1 MCTLPPASNAK
12 FMARLYP
19 RAFNLC
25 KPIYMGYFSQ
35 FCFVGNLFL
44 GGCLLQ
50 LSANVLDPDV
60 EASVIRRQWHF
71 DAAQQAFVAGLPV
84 VAERHFRSLLEQDLE
99 DPQLRALVSC
109 RLACTLIAQKSFEA
123 AKLELAAIEP
133 QYHGSLYFLYDSLL
147 KFASSSELQHESSEL
162 DADFLKI
169 EMAELTAF
177 DRVWYWILQALIA
190 EVNADWERAQVALHT
205 GLRESQQFSDT
216 LSLMLQQALDFLP
229 LAVGSFRTQE
239 VWEPLL
245 KDTESSEANLIIEAF
260 QLQNTGQT
268 KRAIQKLEAYKKSLA
283 DGSLELERT
292 VLLQA
297 LFYKSGSRSRIKLME
312 DLLSNGQNDLV
323 VRSALYHLAND
334 TTFDLDDLEKLL
346 TKLIQRDQPHPL
358 LGRLYYTRSY
368 LLLFKAEAAKEV
380 HDKDKCT
387 QFLEA
392 AEADARFI
400 MEQLPGVDQ
409 FQQVYRVL
417 AYAALLKD
425 PPHYRAAADY
435 FLKFQ
440 KAASNKSLVADLNQ
454 IIGDCYYLNEDYQ
467 NAVDYYALALKN
479 PQNNQN
485 IGQLYLR
492 WSRSFL
498 YLEPSVDDFEQL
510 DAWAGMVE
518 LQSELRW
525 QVEWNVAQYAIDQG
539 LYSVALSRTR
549 KRLQA
554 PMDGPVSTIL
564 DLQLHWMEAYLA
576 FLTSDFDQLAARIE
590 ALLQRIN
597 ALPVGALPANKAEQL
612 LAELK
617 LLLARTLLSTDGAA
631 AAIPLLEDLRGAH
644 ASSEAV
650 QQSYWIEAEWYAQRG
665 QFEFAQGKVLDL
677 AIAFPNSHI
686 AIEALFKAALYCEK
700 RGFEYFLEAIQRH
713 EDFIQRYPDNQL
725 VFHARMRQGDLL
737 RKLNDFAGAQLIYKN
752 LNYSHPEH
760 PYRYLAELARAD
772 CLLALAG
779 DQPESYQDALFV
791 LEGLI
796 DLPQLPLDAQA
807 EVGYKWGIALLKQE
821 RNEEALKVFTQMSSS
836 LLLSESISGSFLERG
851 QYWLSRTLL
860 EMGKLL
866 KDMGELDAAQ
876 RMYQKL
882 IAYNLPGRAYA
893 EDLLLQLGKKSA
905 KSADAN

>member
-1 MCTLPPASNAK
+1 
-12 FMARLYP
+12 MARLYP

-99 DPQLRALVSC
+99 EPKLRALVSC

-133 QYHGSLYFLYDSLL
+133 QYQGSLYFLYDSLL
-147 KFASSSELQHESSEL
+147 KFASNSVLQHESSVL
-162 DADFLKI
+162 NADFLKI
-169 EMAELTAF
+169 EMAALTAF

-190 EVNADWERAQVALHT
+190 EVNADWEAAQVALHT

-216 LSLMLQQALDFLP
+216 LSLMVQQALDFLP
-229 LAVGSFRTQE
+229 LAVGNFRTQE
-239 VWEPLL
+239 VWELL
-245 KDTESSEANLIIEAF
+245 LDEGIRDTESSEANLIVEAF
-260 QLQNTGQT
+260 QLQDAGQT
-268 KRAIQKLEAYKKSLA
+268 KRAIQKIEAYKKSLV

-292 VLLQA
+292 LLLQA
-297 LFYKSGSRSRIKLME
+297 LFYKSGSRGRIKLME
-312 DLLSNGQNDLV
+312 DLLSNGQDDLV

-358 LGRLYYTRSY
+358 LGRLYYMRSY
-368 LLLFKAEAAKEV
+368 LLLLKAQAAKEIN
-380 HDKDKCT
+380 DKGKFT

-417 AYAALLKD
+417 AYAALLKN
-425 PPHYRAAADY
+425 PPYYRAAADY
-435 FLKFQ
+435 FLRFQ
-440 KAASNKSLVADLNQ
+440 KSVSNESIIADLNQ

-467 NAVDYYALALKN
+467 NAVDYYELALNN

-498 YLEPSVDDFEQL
+498 HLEPSVDDFEQL
-510 DAWAGMVE
+510 DAWAGVVE

-549 KRLQA
+549 QRLQA

-590 ALLQRIN
+590 VLLQRIN

-617 LLLARTLLSTDGAA
+617 LLLARTLLSTDEEAA
-631 AAIPLLEDLRGAH
+631 AMPLLEDLRIAH

-650 QQSYWIEAEWYAQRG
+650 QQSYWIEAEWYAQQG
-665 QFEFAQGKVLDL
+665 QFELAQSKVLDL
-677 AIAFPNSHI
+677 AIAFPNSQI

-737 RKLNDFAGAQLIYKN
+737 RKLNDFAGAKLIYQN

-760 PYRYLAELARAD
+760 PYRYLGELARAD

-807 EVGYKWGIALLKQE
+807 EVGYKWGLALLKQN
-821 RNEEALKVFTQMSSS
+821 RNEEALKVFTQMTGS
-836 LLLSESISGSFLERG
+836 LLLSESISGSFLDRG

-860 EMGKLL
+860 EMAKLL
-866 KDMGELDAAQ
+866 KSMGELDAAQ
-876 RMYQKL
+876 RIYQKL

-893 EDLLLQLGKKSA
+893 QDLLLQLGKKSA
-905 KSADAN
+905 ISADAN